1 MNSQIVIV
9 YQFNILYQI
18 IKEIEKDIK
27 LDVFEVLDQEEL
39 NKKIS
44 NLENYIIVSN
54 KSNLINSNILIF
66 ENFPISIFK
75 IIEKINITFLKTKYN
90 DQSHTI
96 VKNYFIDLNS
106 RNIFKSNRKL
116 KLTEKEIKI
125 IMYLNKSSKPA
136 TTSELQNNV
145 WGYQT
150 KLETHT
156 VETHIYRLRKKF
168 LNFFDDDNFI
178 ISTKDGYEIK

>member
-1 MNSQIVIV
+1 MNSQTVIV

-27 LDVFEVLDQEEL
+27 INVFEVLDQEEL
-39 NKKIS
+39 VKKIS
-44 NLENYIIVSN
+44 SLENYIIVSN
-54 KSNLINSNILIF
+54 KNNLINSNLLIF
-66 ENFPISIFK
+66 DNLPISVFK
-75 IIEKINITFLKTKYN
+75 IIEKINIAFLKTKYN
-90 DQSHTI
+90 DQSQII
-96 VKNYFIDLNS
+96 VKNYSIDLNS
-106 RNIFKSNRKL
+106 RDIFKSNKKI

-125 IMYLNKSSKPA
+125 IIYLNKSTKPVK
-136 TTSELQNNV
+136 TSELQNNV

-150 KLETHT
+150 ELETHT

-168 LNFFDDDNFI
+168 LSFFGDNNFI